1 MSTNDTADQTVVD
14 PRRWLALVVIAVA
27 DRKSVV

>member
-1 MSTNDTADQTVVD
+1 MTIAQDPSAVAPPETPPD

-27 DRKSVV
+27 S